1 MEVVSFLDSNS
12 FFLYSTIKPY
22 GVSYS
27 NTVEGEPPPIPVTMG
42 LQWKYVNGE
51 WVQAENILVSPSP
64 LDYGT
69 KITKLA
75 FLTRLGDTVLG
86 TIEAASRANNA
97 LGYAAAVIKI
107 KHSSSTYIDLS
118 LPETHTDIQKLVDYG
133 FIDTTKRD
141 EIINTPVAE
150 KEVPLFISN
159 QII

>member
-1 MEVVSFLDSNS
+1 MQIVQVSSSLVSGKWNLETLPPEFQDHIGTIYHILEPFQQDVDIGWRYEGGDFL
-12 FFLYSTIKPY
+12 
-22 GVSYS
+22 
-27 NTVEGEPPPIPVTMG
+27 PPIAVPI
-42 LQWKYVNGE
+42 N
-51 WVQAENILVSPSP
+51 
-64 LDYGT
+64 YGT

-86 TIEAASRANNA
+86 TIEAASRVNNT

-107 KHSSSTYIDLS
+107 KHASSTYIDLS
-118 LPETHTDIQKLVDYG
+118 LTETHTDIQKLVDYG
-133 FIDTTKRD
+133 FIDAAKRD